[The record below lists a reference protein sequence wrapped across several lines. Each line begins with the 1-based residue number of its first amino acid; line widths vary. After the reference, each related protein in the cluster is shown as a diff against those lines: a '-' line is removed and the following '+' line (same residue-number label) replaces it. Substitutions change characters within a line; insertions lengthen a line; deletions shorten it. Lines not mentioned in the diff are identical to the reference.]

1 MKKSTL
7 KKKID
12 DMVLA
17 FAERLENAQ
26 TIRDKKTRGEK
37 LLKLHNDVT
46 NMKSPRYR
54 KLWEKVEIGG
64 ALTGLGG
71 VLGLFGT
78 TVYGVVTADM
88 GPTDPAIFTGTLS
101 SVAAV
106 PTGWVVAKIGEKVN
120 NLSERDVK
128 AVREKLLKGVD
139 AGLRVTFDR
148 DPSEIFN
155 GENAARVRT
164 IFNIAAPKLT
174 PEEEVSALAAEIR
187 QKGGLEN

>member
-37 LLKLHNDVT
+37 LLKLHDDVT
-46 NMKSPRYR
+46 NMKSPRSR
-54 KLWEKVEIGG
+54 KLWDGIEIGG
-64 ALTGLGG
+64 TLTGLGG
-71 VLGLFGT
+71 ILGFVGGILYSAAVNAPLDSGI
-78 TVYGVVTADM
+78 G
-88 GPTDPAIFTGTLS
+88 IEILS
-101 SVAAV
+101 SAGAA
-106 PTGWVVAKIGEKVN
+106 GAGMGAAKISEK
-120 NLSERDVK
+120 LSNRSKRDIK
-128 AVREKLLKGVD
+128 AVREMLLKGVD
-139 AGLRVTFDR
+139 AGLRATFNA

-155 GENAARVRT
+155 NENTARVRT

-174 PEEEVSALAAEIR
+174 PEEEVSVLAAEIR
-187 QKGGLEN
+187 KKRGLEN